1 MKNIADILAW
11 SIHHPPLLVAAAAA
25 AALLALVR
33 HLTISKSAQ
42 ARHRAWA
49 MRWRIWLRLRP
60 GRGFATT
67 AELWLRWGRLA
78 ALGHGKRARPGTTLA
93 HRATAPTVSYAV
105 RFGRAQ
111 FGRRAFGRMQD
122 QVLILAPP
130 QSGKSGLLADR
141 ILDHPGPVVC
151 TSTRDDLFANT
162 AGEGGRVG
170 LVHTFNPLGIGG
182 IPSTFGWDI
191 IAGCETPGTAIRRA
205 QDLTGDYP
213 TGDMKWWQSKA
224 SAALAA
230 LLHAAALAPWA
241 TMLDVY
247 GWVNRHGDAQAEEIL
262 ASTEAASSALRSMLE
277 EIRRDSKTA
286 DSVRATISESL
297 TWVAVPELAAAV
309 CPPPGTSFD
318 TGEFLAANGTL
329 YMIAPGTETA
339 PIAPLFQAFVQ
350 HVHYEAGLIGSQ
362 SPVGRLDPPLFLAL
376 DELTQICPLPLPAIL
391 ADSAG
396 KGVLVAAVIHSIGQ
410 LESRW
415 GKHGADTIWSTCG
428 TKILL
433 TGITDAATLEHV
445 SRLTGTVTVDDQTV
459 PVLPPELLRMLPK
472 WRALVLT
479 LNNRPAVV
487 KIRPVWH
494 RRNRWFGHGPEPAPA
509 LSATAAPLRTVP
521 LPVPPVMSGPRNG
534 HGHA

>member
-1 MKNIADILAW
+1 M
-11 SIHHPPLLVAAAAA
+11 
-25 AALLALVR
+25 
-33 HLTISKSAQ
+33 
-42 ARHRAWA
+42 
-49 MRWRIWLRLRP
+49 
-60 GRGFATT
+60 
-67 AELWLRWGRLA
+67 
-78 ALGHGKRARPGTTLA
+78 
-93 HRATAPTVSYAV
+93 
-105 RFGRAQ
+105 
-111 FGRRAFGRMQD
+111 
-122 QVLILAPP
+122 
-130 QSGKSGLLADR
+130 
-141 ILDHPGPVVC
+141 
-151 TSTRDDLFANT
+151 
-162 AGEGGRVG
+162 
-170 LVHTFNPLGIGG
+170 
-182 IPSTFGWDI
+182 
-191 IAGCETPGTAIRRA
+191 
-205 QDLTGDYP
+205 
-213 TGDMKWWQSKA
+213 
-224 SAALAA
+224 
-230 LLHAAALAPWA
+230 
-241 TMLDVY
+241 
-247 GWVNRHGDAQAEEIL
+247 
-262 ASTEAASSALRSMLE
+262 
-277 EIRRDSKTA
+277 
-286 DSVRATISESL
+286 
-297 TWVAVPELAAAV
+297 
-309 CPPPGTSFD
+309 SFD

-362 SPVGRLDPPLFLAL
+362 TPVGRLDPPLFLAL

-494 RRNRWFGHGPEPAPA
+494 RR
-509 LSATAAPLRTVP
+509 
-521 LPVPPVMSGPRNG
+521 
-534 HGHA
+534 